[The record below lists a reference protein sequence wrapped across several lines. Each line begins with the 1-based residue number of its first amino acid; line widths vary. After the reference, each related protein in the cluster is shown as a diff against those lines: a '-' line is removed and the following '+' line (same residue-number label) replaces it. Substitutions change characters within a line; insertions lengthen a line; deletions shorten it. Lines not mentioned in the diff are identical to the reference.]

1 MCDDKLTAMFTEP
14 TKKVSR
20 NARRRRKPT
29 EEIID
34 YIVEIENWDF
44 NYWLALNTLSNALD
58 PYHEHR
64 HVEIKGRL
72 LRPTGL
78 KTDHMEVSLFPS
90 MSLEEERRK
99 NLKPIAVG
107 VIEAYPERLAASL
120 SIPSDALTPIL
131 QMLIAGRLKFVVMRG
146 SKFRYRSARLHS
158 YSLGTKLEEDEHP
171 EVAVGHG

>member
-1 MCDDKLTAMFTEP
+1 MVTEP
-14 TKKVSR
+14 KKKASR
-20 NARRRRKPT
+20 RAKRRRKPT

-34 YIVEIENWDF
+34 YIVQVENWDF
-44 NYWLALNTLSNALD
+44 TYWLALNTLRNALD

-78 KTDHMEVSLFPS
+78 KTDRMEVSLFPS
-90 MSLEEERRK
+90 ISLEEERRK
-99 NLKPIAVG
+99 DLKPTAVG
-107 VIEAYPERLAASL
+107 AIEAYPERLDASL

-131 QMLIAGRLKFVVMRG
+131 QMLIARRLKFVVMRG

-158 YSLGTKLEEDEHP
+158 YSLGTKLEEDEDP
-171 EVAVGHG
+171 EVAPGPQG

>member
-1 MCDDKLTAMFTEP
+1 MVTEP
-14 TKKVSR
+14 KHKASRKTKRRSR
-20 NARRRRKPT
+20 PT

-44 NYWLALNTLSNALD
+44 TYWLALNSLRSALD

-64 HVEIKGRL
+64 LVEIRGRL
-72 LRPTGL
+72 LRPTRL
-78 KTDHMEVSLFPS
+78 ESDRIEVSLIPS
-90 MSLEEERRK
+90 ISLEEERRK
-99 NLKPIAVG
+99 DLKPIALG
-107 VIEAYPERLAASL
+107 TIEAYPERLDATL

-158 YSLGTKLEEDEHP
+158 YSLGTKFEEDEDP
-171 EVAVGHG
+171 EVALGPQE

>member
-1 MCDDKLTAMFTEP
+1 MVTEP
-14 TKKVSR
+14 TKKASR
-20 NARRRRKPT
+20 KVKRRRKLT

-34 YIVEIENWDF
+34 YIVYIENWNF
-44 NYWLALNTLSNALD
+44 TYWLAINTLRNALD

-90 MSLEEERRK
+90 ISLEEERRK
-99 NLKPIAVG
+99 VLKPIAVG
-107 VIEAYPERLAASL
+107 AIETYPERLVASL
-120 SIPSDALTPIL
+120 SIPSDALRPIL

-158 YSLGTKLEEDEHP
+158 YSLGTKLEEDEDP
-171 EVAVGHG
+171 EVIPGPQG